1 MPNLKKQF
9 DCVIMNPPYQNS
21 LHAKFLGLALDMG
34 QHVISIQPINWLLVD
49 EDEQGV
55 GDYIEVK
62 KRVAQ
67 FKKNVRLI
75 NGNPIFQASF
85 FMPCT
90 IVQIDTLIED
100 ESLTV
105 VDISGRTWHYSNI
118 FEFSKFGNV
127 PECRFLVSKIETF
140 AKRENC
146 WTDWERTDKKG
157 KGRFFVNLA
166 RVRGHVRLN
175 DPIKMLDADFYTLVP
190 REFKPS
196 RKRGKFYHFG
206 FASEQ
211 EAENFILYL
220 GQKVTRFCFSIN
232 KHGSSIRRKQLQT
245 IPWLDFTKKWT
256 DVNLRKLF
264 GITQKEWDFI
274 ESVIEDY

>member
-1 MPNLKKQF
+1 MIKNMIKKKF

-118 FEFSKFGNV
+118 F
-127 PECRFLVSKIETF
+127 
-140 AKRENC
+140 
-146 WTDWERTDKKG
+146 
-157 KGRFFVNLA
+157 
-166 RVRGHVRLN
+166 
-175 DPIKMLDADFYTLVP
+175 
-190 REFKPS
+190 
-196 RKRGKFYHFG
+196 
-206 FASEQ
+206 
-211 EAENFILYL
+211 
-220 GQKVTRFCFSIN
+220 
-232 KHGSSIRRKQLQT
+232 
-245 IPWLDFTKKWT
+245 
-256 DVNLRKLF
+256 
-264 GITQKEWDFI
+264 
-274 ESVIEDY
+274 